1 MASVEAPD
9 IHRPLRLAELLA
21 ASVRIFG
28 ERGWALL
35 AIGGLEALV
44 FLGANAV
51 PPVPGLA
58 VLAVSFAVAFAV
70 VARIVAGDGFRS
82 AWSSAGRN
90 LPVLLLLGFV
100 VAIPFYLGFIAG
112 LLLLVFSAG
121 WLGLT
126 SFSVPAAMVETP
138 ADPSWLGRARH
149 ALVRTI
155 ALARTDFI
163 HAVGVS
169 AALLV
174 VYVLFSVLLAGA
186 LRGYADNTRLV
197 AQALAQ
203 IPLAPFF
210 FVGLSVLYFEQSA
223 RQREL

>member
-1 MASVEAPD
+1 MATVEAPD

-44 FLGANAV
+44 FVGANAL
-51 PPVPGLA
+51 PAVPGLA
-58 VLAVSFAVAFAV
+58 VLAITFAVAFAV
-70 VARIVAGDGFRS
+70 VSRIVAGDGLRS
-82 AWSSAGRN
+82 AWLSAGRN

-100 VAIPFYLGFIAG
+100 VAIPFYLGFVAG
-112 LLLLVFSAG
+112 LLLLIFSAG

-126 SFSVPAAMVETP
+126 AFSVPAAMVETP
-138 ADPSWLGRARH
+138 ADPSWPGL
-149 ALVRTI
+149 
-155 ALARTDFI
+155 
-163 HAVGVS
+163 S

-174 VYVLFSVLLAGA
+174 VYVLFSILLAGA

-223 RQREL
+223 REREQ

>member
-1 MASVEAPD
+1 MASTEAPD
-9 IHRPLRLAELLA
+9 IHRPLRLGELLA
-21 ASVRIFG
+21 ATVRIFG
-28 ERGWALL
+28 ERAWPLL
-35 AIGGLEALV
+35 ALGGAEALV
-44 FLGANAV
+44 FIGANAL
-51 PPVPGLA
+51 PPIPGLG
-58 VLAVSFAVAFAV
+58 VLAISFAIAFAVA
-70 VARIVAGDGFRS
+70 ARLVAGDGFRD
-82 AWSSAGRN
+82 AWLAAGRA

-100 VAIPFYLGFIAG
+100 VAIPFYLGFVAG

-126 SFSVPAAMVETP
+126 AFSVPAAMVETP
-138 ADPSWLGRARH
+138 ADPSWPGRARH

-155 ALARTDFI
+155 ALARADFI

-169 AALLV
+169 AALLI

-203 IPLAPFF
+203 VPLAPFF
-210 FVGLSVLYFEQSA
+210 FVGLSVLYFEQAA
-223 RQREL
+223 RDRER